1 MRFYLFFSRI
11 MTTLLVFAIM
21 LVLGACL
28 QKKVTSMDTKN
39 FPPTAAKA
47 GAIHDGD
54 YKSIYLAGGCFWGVE
69 QYFALVPGVVDA
81 VSGYAQGHVKNPS
94 YEEVCTGTTG
104 HTETVRVTYNP
115 GKVSLGHLLELY
127 FEIIDPY
134 SLNKQGNDR
143 GPQYRTGIYYTTEED
158 GQIALSF
165 VAARQADTDKKIVVE
180 VEALTD
186 FWGAEDYHQDYLEK
200 NPFGYCHIERD
211 KFRKAATS
219 VDTSLL
225 PNLNAGSSGAGSG
238 ESDAETSGSV
248 GGHFE
253 SLEAGRY
260 TRPSDDVLREQLTEL
275 QYMVAVESAT
285 ERPFMNEFWDSHQV
299 GLYVDI
305 ATGEPL
311 FLSTDKFDSGCGWP
325 SFTKPIAP
333 ELVRE
338 LVDTSYGMVRTEVRS
353 RSGDIHLG
361 HVFDDGP
368 LATGGLRYCINSA
381 SLRFIPKAQ
390 MEEEGYGDLV
400 PLLP

>member
-1 MRFYLFFSRI
+1 MF
-11 MTTLLVFAIM
+11 LVLAIM

-28 QKKVTSMDTKN
+28 QKKVTIMDTKN
-39 FPPTAAKA
+39 YSPTAVAD
-47 GAIHDGD
+47 DGN

-69 QYFALVPGVVDA
+69 QYFALVPGVLDA

-104 HTETVRVTYNP
+104 HTETVRVKYDP
-115 GKVSLGHLLELY
+115 SKVSLGHLLELY

-143 GPQYRTGIYYTTEED
+143 GPQYRTGIYYTSEED
-158 GQIALSF
+158 GNIAHSL
-165 VAARQADTDKKIVVE
+165 VAAKQAAADRKIVVE
-180 VEALTD
+180 VETLTD
-186 FWGAEDYHQDYLEK
+186 FWGAEEYHQDYLEK
-200 NPFGYCHIERD
+200 NPFGYCHIQRD

-225 PNLNAGSSGAGSG
+225 PNLNAGSGATDAGETGSRGTDSGVSGSSGAVAGDGGKLVSL
-238 ESDAETSGSV
+238 AE
-248 GGHFE
+248 
-253 SLEAGRY
+253 GRY
-260 TRPSDDVLREQLTEL
+260 ARPSDEVLREQLNPV
-275 QYMVAVESAT
+275 QYQVAVEAAT
-285 ERPFMNEFWDSHQV
+285 ERPFMNEFWDNHQV

-368 LATGGLRYCINSA
+368 IAAGGLRYCINSA
-381 SLRFIPKAQ
+381 SLRFIPKNQ
-390 MEEEGYGDLV
+390 MKEEGYGDLI

>member
-1 MRFYLFFSRI
+1 
-11 MTTLLVFAIM
+11 
-21 LVLGACL
+21 
-28 QKKVTSMDTKN
+28 MDTKN

-238 ESDAETSGSV
+238 ESDAEASGSV
-248 GGHFE
+248 GSHFE

-260 TRPSDDVLREQLTEL
+260 TRPSDDVLREQLTDL

-390 MEEEGYGDLV
+390 MEEEGYGDLL

>member
-1 MRFYLFFSRI
+1 MKFYLFFNKI
-11 MTTLLVFAIM
+11 VATLLVLAIV
-21 LVLGACL
+21 LILGACL
-28 QKKVTSMDTKN
+28 QKKVASMDTRN
-39 FPPTAAKA
+39 FPPTAAKLD
-47 GAIHDGD
+47 GADDGD
-54 YKSIYLAGGCFWGVE
+54 YKNIYLAGGCFWGVE

-94 YEEVCTGTTG
+94 YEDVCTGTTG
-104 HTETVRVTYNP
+104 HTETVRVTYDSS
-115 GKVSLGHLLELY
+115 KVSLGHLLELY

-134 SLNKQGNDR
+134 SLNKQGNDC

-158 GQIALSF
+158 GQIAHSF
-165 VAARQADTDKKIVVE
+165 VAARQAATDKKIVVE

-200 NPFGYCHIERD
+200 NPFGYCHIGRD

-225 PNLNAGSSGAGSG
+225 PNLNARSRGAG
-238 ESDAETSGSV
+238 DGSQLV
-248 GGHFE
+248 
-253 SLEAGRY
+253 SLAAGRY
-260 TRPSDDVLREQLTEL
+260 SRPSDEVLKEQLTEI

-338 LVDTSYGMVRTEVRS
+338 LVDTSHGMVRTEVRS

-390 MEEEGYGDLV
+390 MEEEGYGDLI